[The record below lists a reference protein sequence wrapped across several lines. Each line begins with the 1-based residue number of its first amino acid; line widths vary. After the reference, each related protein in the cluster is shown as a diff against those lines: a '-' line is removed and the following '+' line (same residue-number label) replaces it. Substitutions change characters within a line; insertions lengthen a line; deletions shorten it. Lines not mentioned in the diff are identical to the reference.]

1 MHMTM
6 DAKNSKQ
13 VNFIGES
20 LQWLD
25 DFLIVVLFVLQAEH
39 S

>member
-1 MHMTM
+1 MTM

-20 LQWLD
+20 LHWQE
-25 DFLIVVLFVLQAEH
+25 DFLIVVLFVLQAEP